1 MRGIVSDFQLIHPKN
16 LAHALDLISEKGT
29 ESKVIAGGTDLMV
42 QFESGRLKPTRFI
55 NIWNLKDLG
64 GISIS
69 KQEIRIGG
77 LASYSEIIEHPIL
90 KKEFSMLVDSARATG
105 AIAIQNRGTIGGN
118 IANASPAA
126 DTPPVLLAYDAMLE
140 LVSKNGSRLI
150 NLCDFYLGYKKNQL
164 RSDELIKSIVL
175 KRPEKTKKKVRT
187 RFVKIGTR
195 KAQAISKIVLASYAE
210 IEKKKLVHLRI
221 GAGSLSP
228 FTKRLVNLEKAFEN
242 LTFKDVELKFR
253 DLDKILKE
261 DIQPISDIRSTD
273 QYRFTVTK
281 NLIEDFFR
289 GLIDE

>member
-16 LAHALDLISEKGT
+16 LTHALDLISEKGT
-29 ESKVIAGGTDLMV
+29 ESKIIAGGTDLMV
-42 QFESGRLKPTRFI
+42 QFESGRLKPTRLV
-55 NIWNLKDLG
+55 NIWSLKDLQ
-64 GISIS
+64 GILVS
-69 KQEIRIGG
+69 KDEVRIGG
-77 LASYSEIIEHPIL
+77 LTSYSEIIKHPIL

-150 NLCDFYLGYKKNQL
+150 NLSDFYLGYKKNQL
-164 RSDELIKSIVL
+164 RGDELIKAVIL
-175 KRPEKTKKKVRT
+175 KRPGKTKKKVKT
-187 RFVKIGTR
+187 GFIKIGTR
-195 KAQAISKIVLASYAE
+195 KAQAISKIVLAFYAE

-242 LTFKDVELKFR
+242 LTFKDVGLKFK
-253 DLDKILKE
+253 DIEKILKE

-273 QYRFTVTK
+273 QYRFAVTK